1 MGDRRVHG
9 LDGDR
14 PMLFASEYGI
24 CVDGQIKAFFSTA
37 FQHSRAS

>member
-14 PMLFASEYGI
+14 PMFASEYGI
-24 CVDGQIKAFFSTA
+24 CVDGQIKAFFSAA